1 MIEETAAGLKAEAQE
16 IVDLAD
22 VAISKAKELHEL
34 EEARR
39 QGAIGF
45 LLNAGVPQMRK
56 DLHNAYAELQ
66 TAYEERTNS
75 RVAVREAKDNH
86 DVVEANAT
94 VELKTSETFDP
105 KDPSTGRS
113 NKEWVE
119 QQLTA
124 FLSTHKEYH
133 AANIKLLKAQS
144 RAETADMDL
153 QLATSRLS
161 VVRNE
166 ARLVAAMLGVG
177 GDNG

>member
-22 VAISKAKELHEL
+22 VAISKAKELEALEATRRNTAVAFMEKVGSHRVRDDLHTAFSEL
-34 EEARR
+34 E
-39 QGAIGF
+39 Q
-45 LLNAGVPQMRK
+45 
-56 DLHNAYAELQ
+56 AYDQ
-66 TAYEERTNS
+66 
-75 RVAVREAKDNH
+75 RVAARGELRDAKDNH
-86 DVVEANAT
+86 AVVEANAT

-124 FLSTHKEYH
+124 FLATHKEYH

-153 QLATSRLS
+153 QLATLALQA
-161 VVRNE
+161 VRNE

-177 GDNG
+177 GNNG